1 MRPPNTI
8 LRAASAR
15 SLPSDAWTVDLI
27 RSAEV
32 SADAGQLRWAAELCD
47 ALLGDDRVQA
57 AREHLAGL
65 FGLPLTFEDGAGTAR
80 TKKRARRA
88 LEAQEDW
95 WEIFPDEALVE
106 LLFWGVLLGVGLGEL
121 VWTSRRGRWVPR
133 LMVWHPR
140 ALRWDTVQGRWMVRL
155 ADGSEVA
162 IEPGDGK
169 WVVFTP
175 RSSTRP
181 WVHGAWRAVA
191 RWWRAKRYALS
202 DWGRHSEQAGGLKV
216 ASTTDGTDAD
226 RRKLAADLGDA
237 GTDAAVVMPPGW
249 DLKQLAVPSSTV
261 DVFDR
266 LIDAADGAIT
276 LTLLGQNLTTE
287 VTEGSRAAASVHA
300 TVSAVCLQALAASLS
315 STLRAQV
322 LDRWA
327 FYNFNDP
334 AAAPWPLWDT
344 APPADREAEA
354 RVFETVTRTA
364 VALAG
369 QGAPVDW
376 RAMAEAHGVPLLR
389 REQDVFTAGSPVFGY
404 HLQYGVVTVNEARA
418 RVGLPPLPDGDR
430 MPTLPAS
437 SSTPTAP
444 TAPAALSAASATTPA
459 ERRAIA
465 GQVYV
470 DAVFDAAMKRAPA
483 ALDAGILGAVQQ
495 AVREARDYESLRAEL
510 VRLVKDVDD
519 SALQELVLG
528 VVMNCANAGSFT
540 AAEG

>member
-65 FGLPLTFEDGAGTAR
+65 FGLPLTFEDGVGPAR
-80 TKKRARRA
+80 SKKRARRA

-95 WEIFPDEALVE
+95 WEIFADEVLVE
-106 LLFWGVLLGVGLGEL
+106 LLLWGVLLGVGLGEL

-133 LMVWHPR
+133 LVVWHPR
-140 ALRWDTVQGRWMVRL
+140 ALRWDGASGRWFVRL
-155 ADGSEVA
+155 GNGTEV
-162 IEPGDGK
+162 EVVPGDGK

-266 LIDAADGAIT
+266 LIDAADDAIT
-276 LTLLGQNLTTE
+276 LTLLGQNLTTQVE
-287 VTEGSRAAASVHA
+287 GGSRAAADVHKA
-300 TVSAVCLQALAASLS
+300 VSAAILQGLAASLGA
-315 STLRAQV
+315 TLRAQV
-322 LDRWA
+322 LERWA
-327 FYNFNDP
+327 FYNFND
-334 AAAPWPLWDT
+334 AAVAPWPVWDT
-344 APPADREAEA
+344 APPADRAQDAEVLSKRTTA
-354 RVFETVTRTA
+354 AVT
-364 VALAG
+364 LADR
-369 QGAPVDW
+369 GAPVDW
-376 RAMAEAHGVPLLR
+376 RALAEEHGVPL
-389 REQDVFTAGSPVFGY
+389 A
-404 HLQYGVVTVNEARA
+404 VV
-418 RVGLPPLPDGDR
+418 
-430 MPTLPAS
+430 
-437 SSTPTAP
+437 P
-444 TAPAALSAASATTPA
+444 TAPAALSAATATTAA
-459 ERRAIA
+459 ERRALA
-465 GQVYV
+465 GQVYA
-470 DAVFDAAMKRAPA
+470 DAVFDAAMKRAPE
-483 ALDAGILGAVQQ
+483 ALDDGILGAVQK

>member
-57 AREHLAGL
+57 AREHLASL
-65 FGLPLTFEDGAGTAR
+65 FGLPLTFEDGAGTDR

-133 LMVWHPR
+133 LVVWHPR
-140 ALRWDTVQGRWMVRL
+140 ALRWDTAQGRWMVRL

-322 LDRWA
+322 LERWA

-344 APPADREAEA
+344 APPADRAQDAEVLSKRA
-354 RVFETVTRTA
+354 TAAVT
-364 VALAG
+364 LADR
-369 QGAPVDW
+369 GAPVDW
-376 RAMAEAHGVPLLR
+376 RALAEEHGVPL
-389 REQDVFTAGSPVFGY
+389 A
-404 HLQYGVVTVNEARA
+404 A
-418 RVGLPPLPDGDR
+418 
-430 MPTLPAS
+430 
-437 SSTPTAP
+437 AP
-444 TAPAALSAASATTPA
+444 TAPVALSAATATTPA
-459 ERRAIA
+459 ERRALA
-465 GQVYV
+465 GQAWV
-470 DAVFDAAMKRAPA
+470 DRLHAASCDSAPT
-483 ALDAGILGAVQQ
+483 ALRAGILGAVQQ
-495 AVREARDYESLRAEL
+495 AVKDAASAADLRA
-510 VRLVKDVDD
+510 RLE
-519 SALQELVLG
+519 ALRGTGSPEFRRLMEGAVLG
-528 VVMNCANAGSFT
+528 AAAAGAFSART
-540 AAEG
+540 GDG

>member
-133 LMVWHPR
+133 LVVWHPR
-140 ALRWDTVQGRWMVRL
+140 ALRWDTAQGRWMVRL

-191 RWWRAKRYALS
+191 RWWRAKRYAIS
-202 DWGRHSEQAGGLKV
+202 DWGKHSEQASGLKV

-322 LDRWA
+322 LERWA

-344 APPADREAEA
+344 APPADRAQDAEVLSKRA
-354 RVFETVTRTA
+354 AAAVT
-364 VALAG
+364 LADR
-369 QGAPVDW
+369 GAPVDW
-376 RAMAEAHGVPLLR
+376 RALAEEHGVPL
-389 REQDVFTAGSPVFGY
+389 A
-404 HLQYGVVTVNEARA
+404 A
-418 RVGLPPLPDGDR
+418 
-430 MPTLPAS
+430 
-437 SSTPTAP
+437 AP
-444 TAPAALSAASATTPA
+444 TAPVALSAATATTPA
-459 ERRAIA
+459 ERRALA
-465 GQVYV
+465 GQAWV
-470 DAVFDAAMKRAPA
+470 DRLHAASCDSAPT
-483 ALDAGILGAVQQ
+483 ALRAGILGAVGQ
-495 AVREARDYESLRAEL
+495 AVRDATSAADLRA
-510 VRLVKDVDD
+510 RLE
-519 SALQELVLG
+519 ALRGTGSPEFRRLMEGAVLG
-528 VVMNCANAGSFT
+528 AAAAGAFSSRT
-540 AAEG
+540 GDG

>member
-65 FGLPLTFEDGAGTAR
+65 FGLPLTFEDGVGTAR

-133 LMVWHPR
+133 LVVWHPR
-140 ALRWDTVQGRWMVRL
+140 ALRWDTLQGRWMVRL

-162 IEPGDGK
+162 VVPGDGK

-181 WVHGAWRAVA
+181 WAHGAWRAVA
-191 RWWRAKRYALS
+191 GWWRAKRYALS

-216 ASTTDGTDAD
+216 ASTTDGTDTD
-226 RRKLAADLGDA
+226 RHKLAADLSDA

-266 LIDAADGAIT
+266 LIDAADAAIT

-300 TVSAVCLQALAASLS
+300 SVAAGILQGLTASLGAA
-315 STLRAQV
+315 LRTQV
-322 LDRWA
+322 LERWA

-344 APPADREAEA
+344 APPADRAQDAEVLSKRTTA
-354 RVFETVTRTA
+354 AVT
-364 VALAG
+364 LADR
-369 QGAPVDW
+369 GAPVDW
-376 RAMAEAHGVPLLR
+376 RTLAEEHGVPLM
-389 REQDVFTAGSPVFGY
+389 A
-404 HLQYGVVTVNEARA
+404 
-418 RVGLPPLPDGDR
+418 
-430 MPTLPAS
+430 
-437 SSTPTAP
+437 AP
-444 TAPAALSAASATTPA
+444 TAPAALSAATATTPA
-459 ERRAIA
+459 ERRALA
-465 GQVYV
+465 GQVYA
-470 DAVFDAAMKRAPA
+470 DAVFDAAMRRAPA
-483 ALDAGILGAVQQ
+483 ALDAGILGAVQK
-495 AVREARDYESLRAEL
+495 AVREAQDYESLRAEL